1 MEIATGYFI
10 SRAPA
15 IEAARLLERQG
26 LKIEVLGHQN
36 QEDFRERQVANDH
49 EDDLEVPYFGFTGGN
64 TGVASGINGYMMA
77 GTGPLIA
84 ARPIVSL
91 VNGGIGNDFREIMS
105 NWGVPGDIESEIK
118 SVIDSGSSVILVEY
132 EPKDEAF
139 VSETLKKQ
147 GAQNI
152 HI

>member
-15 IEAARLLERQG
+15 IEAARILERHG

-36 QEDFRERQVANDH
+36 QEDFRERQINAQH
-49 EDDLEVPYFGFTGGN
+49 EDNLEVPYFGFMGGT
-64 TGVASGINGYMMA
+64 TGVTSGINTYVVG

-91 VNGGIGNDFREIMS
+91 VNGGIGHDFRDIMTS
-105 NWGVPGDIESEIK
+105 WGVPVDIEKEIK
-118 SVIDSGSSVILVEY
+118 SVINSGSSVILVEY
-132 EPKDEAF
+132 EPKDLAL
-139 VSETLKKQ
+139 VKDILKRQ

-152 HI
+152 HM